1 MRITEIALSE
11 TIDNYLPGDEEAKS
25 QIAQSVYDL
34 LQSAYVKIGGIKG
47 SGFNSPEDMVQ
58 NIPMWKVFRRGDD
71 IKAVLMYK
79 DRNGRKMVA
88 LGTDGSRDGKLML
101 KNIVKA
107 EYTTDRSFG
116 EVSGPALRFVKSA
129 LGDEIFNAKS
139 IPAADVQAALPNDNI
154 RPVDDEEYERE
165 ITPGNWM
172 KKRMMGT
179 PGKTITPRQ

>member
-1 MRITEIALSE
+1 MQLNELILLE
-11 TIDNYLPGDEEAKS
+11 TIDNYLPGDEDAKT
-25 QIAQSVYDL
+25 QIAQSVYTL
-34 LQSAYVKIGGIKG
+34 LQNAYTKIGGIKG
-47 SGFNSPEDMVQ
+47 TGFNSPEDMVK
-58 NIPMWKVFRRGDD
+58 NIPMWKVFRRGTD

-101 KNIVKA
+101 KNMITA

-129 LGDEIFNAKS
+129 LGDEVFNAKS
-139 IPAADVQAALPNDNI
+139 IPTSDVQAALPNDNI
-154 RPVDDEEYERE
+154 RPVDDTEYERE

-179 PGKTITPRQ
+179 PGKTITPRT